1 MVRRNWIFVT
11 IVLLL
16 IAVIDSAY
24 LVYHH
29 HLVNII
35 HPDSVSFC
43 SVNSVID
50 CDQAA
55 LSPYAMFAGIPVA
68 TLGLFAYLFLSIF
81 ILFGLSFRSDRLA
94 DYCAVLFLAALLM
107 LLFVFYEAFML
118 IAVLNKIC
126 MICSI
131 LYICGIG
138 LVFSIKKTL
147 GSSPPEI
154 LKVANTTIISA
165 LSGFKRE
172 TILGPGLLAL
182 MISLLLSLTYDYQIQ
197 KNFIHQKAQLE
208 PPLRDG
214 LQIGLDFLN
223 QNKTI
228 PDVISLPSGL
238 QYQIITKG
246 TGAQPKS
253 DNLVIVHYTGSL
265 IDGSEFN
272 NSRKSG
278 KPVTLSLQS
287 VIPGWQEGIGMM
299 RVGGKRNLF
308 IPSTL
313 AYGSQSLGNLIPPN
327 SVLIFEVELLG
338 ISN

>member
-172 TILGPGLLAL
+172 TILGPGLLA
-182 MISLLLSLTYDYQIQ
+182 
-197 KNFIHQKAQLE
+197 QLE